1 MIPRLLEV
9 TGALLM
15 GCAGCS
21 FGQQY
26 DLGQS
31 DDPCAGGLT
40 YTIPFQPPGT
50 TDATL
55 RYGTFT
61 CTVPAP
67 AAPFILTIGFVEPT
81 VTAPTRRLFRVL
93 ANDIVVLDGFD
104 LFSACGYQLPCSRAT
119 VIAPIGP
126 TLTLQFITQIRSA
139 VVSSVSITPLLP
151 ALTYGRGLMTVTQ
164 GGSTEVL
171 VDSSVVQFKGVP

>member
-1 MIPRLLEV
+1 MK
-9 TGALLM
+9 TCGALLLW
-15 GCAGCS
+15 GCAACV

-31 DDPCAGGLT
+31 DDPCVGGLT

-61 CTVPAP
+61 CTFPVP

-81 VTAPTRRLFRVL
+81 VTGPTQRLFRVL
-93 ANDIVVLDGFD
+93 ANDSVVLDGFD
-104 LFSACGYQLPCSRAT
+104 LFSACGYRLPCSRAAI
-119 VIAPIGP
+119 IAPTGA
-126 TLTLQFITQIRSA
+126 TLTLRFITQLRSA

-151 ALTYGRGLMTVTQ
+151 SVSYGRGLMTVIQ

-171 VDSSVVQFKGVP
+171 VDSTAVQFKGVP